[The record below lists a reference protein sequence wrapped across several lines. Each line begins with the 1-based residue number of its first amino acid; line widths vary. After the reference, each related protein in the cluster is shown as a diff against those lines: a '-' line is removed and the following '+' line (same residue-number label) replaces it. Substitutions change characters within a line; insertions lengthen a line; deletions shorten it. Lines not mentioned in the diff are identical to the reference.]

1 MEDIEKQKVDTL
13 GTQDEVQ
20 VLRRASTS
28 SNLGLDFFIKVRD
41 IPGALESLNEGIE
54 ELESLRERMEKTTVE
69 DQEDKLI
76 QMTTKKL
83 NGLAKQA
90 QDGREMLSE
99 VTRELIRAKEEG
111 DESEEFWARVAT
123 SNELSGRLSNALLGI
138 AKIVGAMQEN
148 LKKKVKGLLVGIEG
162 EEPSEVTL
170 SSVLNTAERARMLRG
185 AEGNQEKVERVEE
198 RCRDY
203 QLLEGFQTLFQR
215 QAEEVTK
222 ELLPQR
228 VMNSMR
234 IKVKEERDEAA
245 VNAAP
250 RSFSRNESEPFKC
263 CSRVPQFSLSI

>member
-111 DESEEFWARVAT
+111 DESEVA
-123 SNELSGRLSNALLGI
+123 
-138 AKIVGAMQEN
+138 QE
-148 LKKKVKGLLVGIEG
+148 
-162 EEPSEVTL
+162 THAQ
-170 SSVLNTAERARMLRG
+170 T
-185 AEGNQEKVERVEE
+185 QEKA
-198 RCRDY
+198 
-203 QLLEGFQTLFQR
+203 Q
-215 QAEEVTK
+215 K
-222 ELLPQR
+222 
-228 VMNSMR
+228 
-234 IKVKEERDEAA
+234 
-245 VNAAP
+245 
-250 RSFSRNESEPFKC
+250 NESEIQVNGLIAREQGDLK
-263 CSRVPQFSLSI
+263 SSLLVMNF